1 MLNMLKKIGDWY
13 TKLGTPMLEP
23 ELEGYPSDEYQRVVA
38 EVKSRPPF
46 EVVTHKL
53 MAMVSIR
60 DDSLDRMNM
69 KFDGGILTLRH
80 PGPDPWIKSG
90 VSVDLSILQSDEE

>member
-1 MLNMLKKIGDWY
+1 MINPLKSILDWF
-13 TKLGTPMLEP
+13 TEDDPAMES
-23 ELEGYPSDEYQRVVA
+23 YPSDEYQKVIA
-38 EVKSRPPF
+38 EVKGRPPF
-46 EVVTHKL
+46 AVVTHKL
-53 MAMVSIR
+53 VAIVSIR

-90 VSVDLSILQSDEE
+90 VSVDLSTLQSDEE